1 MAGRPDNRGSF
12 IRAVTFAMQQDFKFD
27 VVIVGAGLPG
37 LALCAALR
45 RAQLSVALVE
55 GRMPE
60 WPVGSWD
67 ARVYAVSPSSAAFLE
82 SVGAWAHLDH
92 ARMQPL
98 ARIEV
103 FGDRGARL
111 DFSAF
116 DVGVGELAWIAES
129 SLIARELWEGVKRQ
143 ANATLLC
150 PARPAK
156 LAHERG
162 RSQLTLED
170 GRTLDAALVVGADGV
185 NSWVRTQVGLDAH
198 FTDYDELGVIA
209 NFRCEKPH
217 LGCAWQWFRPDGV
230 LAFLPLPDQ
239 HMSMVWSA
247 PEARGRE
254 LLQHDA
260 ATLAIEVAAAGDHVL
275 GALELVTPAAGFP
288 LRLMQVPKVI
298 APGVALVGD
307 AAHAIHPLSGH
318 GVNLG
323 FADVRVLAGVL
334 ADSDRSVLGDVR
346 VLRRYERKRAE
357 EVQALQLTT
366 HALHEL
372 FRPAWPALAWLRNT
386 GLNLTQGMPVL
397 RNALVRYAL
406 G

>member
-1 MAGRPDNRGSF
+1 
-12 IRAVTFAMQQDFKFD
+12 MQQDLDFD
-27 VVIVGAGLPG
+27 VVVVGAGLPG

-45 RAQLSVALVE
+45 RTQLSIALVE

-60 WPVGSWD
+60 WPVGGWD
-67 ARVYAVSPSSAAFLE
+67 ARVYAVSPSSARFLE
-82 SVGAWAHLDH
+82 GIGGWAHLDH
-92 ARMQPL
+92 SRMQPL
-98 ARIEV
+98 SRIEV

-129 SLIARELWEGVKRQ
+129 GLIARELWEGVKRQ
-143 ANATLLC
+143 ANVTLFC
-150 PARPAK
+150 PARPVA
-156 LAHERG
+156 LGRVDER
-162 RSQLTLED
+162 STLELED
-170 GRTLDAALVVGADGV
+170 GRRLGAALVVGADGV
-185 NSWVRTQVGLDAH
+185 NSWVRGQAGLDAR
-198 FTDYDELGVIA
+198 FTDYGELGVVA

-247 PEARGRE
+247 PEATARD

-260 ATLAIEVAAAGDHVL
+260 TTLAQHVAAAGDHVL
-275 GALELVTPAAGFP
+275 GALEVVTPAAGFP
-288 LRLMQVPKVI
+288 LRLMEVPKVI
-298 APGVALVGD
+298 APGIALVGD

-323 FADVRVLAGVL
+323 FADVRVLADVL
-334 ADSDRSVLGDVR
+334 AAQDRGVLGDVR
-346 VLRRYERKRAE
+346 VLRRYERRRAE
-357 EVQALQLTT
+357 EVRAMQLTT

-372 FRPAWPALAWLRNT
+372 FRPQWPALSWLRNT
-386 GLNLTQGMPVL
+386 GLNLTQRMPVV

>member
-1 MAGRPDNRGSF
+1 M
-12 IRAVTFAMQQDFKFD
+12 T
-27 VVIVGAGLPG
+27 
-37 LALCAALR
+37 
-45 RAQLSVALVE
+45 
-55 GRMPE
+55 
-60 WPVGSWD
+60 
-67 ARVYAVSPSSAAFLE
+67 
-82 SVGAWAHLDH
+82 
-92 ARMQPL
+92 
-98 ARIEV
+98 RIEV

-143 ANATLLC
+143 ANVTLLC
-150 PARPAK
+150 PARPLSLTVAD
-156 LAHERG
+156 G
-162 RSQLTLED
+162 RSRLALED
-170 GRTLDAALVVGADGV
+170 GRVLDAALVVGADGV
-185 NSWVRTQVGLDAH
+185 NSWVRAQSELEAH
-198 FTDYDELGVIA
+198 FTDYQEQGVVA

-217 LGCAWQWFRPDGV
+217 LGTAWQWFRPDGV

-247 PEARGRE
+247 PEATARE
-254 LLQHDA
+254 LLQYDA
-260 ATLAIEVAAAGDHVL
+260 ATLATQVAAAGDHVL
-275 GALELVTPAAGFP
+275 GALEVVTPAAGFP
-288 LRLMQVPKVI
+288 LRLMQVPKVV

-323 FADVRVLAGVL
+323 FADVRVLAEVL
-334 ADSDRSVLGDVR
+334 AGADRSVLGDVR
-346 VLRRYERKRAE
+346 LLRRYERKRAE
-357 EVQALQLTT
+357 EVNAMQLTT

-372 FRPAWPALAWLRNT
+372 FRPQWPALSWLRNS
-386 GLNLTQGMPVL
+386 GLNLTRRLPVV

>member
-1 MAGRPDNRGSF
+1 
-12 IRAVTFAMQQDFKFD
+12 MQQDLEFD

-60 WPVGSWD
+60 WPVGGWD
-67 ARVYAVSPSSAAFLE
+67 ARVYAVSPSSARFLE
-82 SVGAWAHLDH
+82 GVGAWAHLDH
-92 ARMQPL
+92 SRMQPL
-98 ARIEV
+98 SRIEV
-103 FGDRGARL
+103 YGDRGARL

-150 PARPAK
+150 PARPAR
-156 LAHERG
+156 LSHDG
-162 RSQLTLED
+162 RRSHLVLED
-170 GRTLDAALVVGADGV
+170 GRTLNAALVVGADGV
-185 NSWVRTQVGLDAH
+185 NSWVRAQAALQAR
-198 FTDYDELGVIA
+198 FTDYSELGVIA

-247 PEARGRE
+247 PEAIGRE

-260 ATLAIEVAAAGDHVL
+260 ATLAAHVAAAGNHVL

-298 APGVALVGD
+298 APGIALVGD

-323 FADVRVLAGVL
+323 FADVRVLAEVL
-334 ADSDRSVLGDVR
+334 GAVDGALLGDVR
-346 VLRRYERKRAE
+346 VLRRYERRRAE
-357 EVQALQLTT
+357 EVNALQLTT

-372 FRPAWPALAWLRNT
+372 FRPAWPALSWLRNA
-386 GLNLTQGMPVL
+386 GLNLTQGTPVL

>member
-1 MAGRPDNRGSF
+1 MP
-12 IRAVTFAMQQDFKFD
+12 QDLDFD
-27 VVIVGAGLPG
+27 VVVVGAGLAG

-45 RAQLSVALVE
+45 RERLSIALVE

-60 WPVGSWD
+60 WPVGGWD
-67 ARVYAVSPSSAAFLE
+67 ARVYAISPSSARFLDE
-82 SVGAWAHLDH
+82 IGAWAHLDH
-92 ARMQPL
+92 TRLQAL
-98 ARIEV
+98 TRIEV
-103 FGDRGARL
+103 YGDRAARL

-116 DVGVGELAWIAES
+116 EVGVGELAWIAES
-129 SLIARELWEGVKRQ
+129 SLLARELWEGVKRQ
-143 ANATLLC
+143 ANVTLLC
-150 PARPAK
+150 PARPAS
-156 LAHERG
+156 LNHADG
-162 RSQLTLED
+162 RSLLELED
-170 GRTLDAALVVGADGV
+170 GRRLNAALVVGADGV
-185 NSWVRTQVGLDAH
+185 NSWVRAQTALEAR
-198 FTDYDELGVIA
+198 FTDYGELGVVA

-230 LAFLPLPDQ
+230 LAFLPLPGQ

-247 PEARGRE
+247 PEATGRE

-260 ATLAIEVAAAGDHVL
+260 ATLAARVAEAGEHKL
-275 GALELVTPAAGFP
+275 GALEVVTPAAGFP

-318 GVNLG
+318 GINLG

-334 ADSDRSVLGDVR
+334 AGQDRSVLGDPR

-357 EVQALQLTT
+357 EVNALQLTT

-372 FRPAWPALAWLRNT
+372 FRPEWPALSWLRNT
-386 GLNLTQGMPVL
+386 GLNLTQRMPVL

>member
-1 MAGRPDNRGSF
+1 
-12 IRAVTFAMQQDFKFD
+12 MQRDLEFD
-27 VVIVGAGLPG
+27 VVVVGAGLPG

-45 RAQLSVALVE
+45 RSQLSVALVE

-60 WPVGSWD
+60 WPVGGWD
-67 ARVYAVSPSSAAFLE
+67 ARVYAVSPSSARFLDA
-82 SVGAWAHLDH
+82 VGAWAHLDSG
-92 ARMQPL
+92 RLQPMT
-98 ARIEV
+98 RIEV

-143 ANATLLC
+143 ANVTLLC
-150 PARPAK
+150 PAKPAA
-156 LAHERG
+156 LALEGG
-162 RSQLTLED
+162 RARLALED

-185 NSWVRTQVGLDAH
+185 QSWVRAQAGLEAR
-198 FTDYDELGVIA
+198 FTDYAELGVVA
-209 NFRCEKPH
+209 NFRCERPH
-217 LGCAWQWFRPDGV
+217 LGTAWQWFRPDGV
-230 LAFLPLPDQ
+230 LAYLPLPDG

-247 PEARGRE
+247 PEAVGRE
-254 LLQHDA
+254 LLQYDA
-260 ATLAIEVAAAGDHVL
+260 ETLAAHVAAAGDHML
-275 GALELVTPAAGFP
+275 GRLEVVTPAAGFP
-288 LRLMQVPKVI
+288 LRLMQVPRVV
-298 APGVALVGD
+298 APGVALIGD

-323 FADVRVLAGVL
+323 FADARELSALLAGL
-334 ADSDRSVLGDVR
+334 DRSVLGDLR
-346 VLRRYERKRAE
+346 ALRRYERRRAE
-357 EVQALQLTT
+357 EVNALQLTT

-372 FRPAWPALAWLRNT
+372 FRPQWPALSWLRNT
-386 GLNLTQGMPVL
+386 GLKLTARVPVV

>member
-1 MAGRPDNRGSF
+1 MRRDLE
-12 IRAVTFAMQQDFKFD
+12 FD
-27 VVIVGAGLPG
+27 VVVVGAGLPG

-45 RAQLSVALVE
+45 RSPLSVALVE
-55 GRMPE
+55 GCMPE
-60 WPVGSWD
+60 WPVGGWD
-67 ARVYAVSPSSAAFLE
+67 ARVYAVSPSSARFLDA
-82 SVGAWAHLDH
+82 VGAWAHLDSG
-92 ARMQPL
+92 RLQPMT
-98 ARIEV
+98 RIEV

-143 ANATLLC
+143 ANVTLLC
-150 PARPAK
+150 PARPLSLTVAD
-156 LAHERG
+156 G
-162 RSQLTLED
+162 RSRLALED
-170 GRTLDAALVVGADGV
+170 GRVLDAALVVGADGV
-185 NSWVRTQVGLDAH
+185 NSWVRAQAGLDAR
-198 FTDYDELGVIA
+198 FTDYEERGVVA

-217 LGCAWQWFRPDGV
+217 LGTAWQWFRPDGV

-247 PEARGRE
+247 PEATARE
-254 LLQHDA
+254 LLQYDA
-260 ATLAIEVAAAGDHVL
+260 ATLATQVAAAGDHVL

-288 LRLMQVPKVI
+288 LRLMQVPKVV

-323 FADVRVLAGVL
+323 FADVRVLAEVL
-334 ADSDRSVLGDVR
+334 AGADRSVLGDVR
-346 VLRRYERKRAE
+346 LLRRYERKRAE
-357 EVQALQLTT
+357 EVNAMQLTT

-372 FRPAWPALAWLRNT
+372 FRPQSPALSWLRNS
-386 GLNLTQGMPVL
+386 GLNLTRRLPVV

>member
-1 MAGRPDNRGSF
+1 MGRAS
-12 IRAVTFAMQQDFKFD
+12 MQQELDFD

-55 GRMPE
+55 GRLPE
-60 WPVGSWD
+60 WPVGGWD
-67 ARVYAVSPSSAAFLE
+67 ARVYAVSPSSARFLE
-82 SVGAWAHLDH
+82 GVGAWAHLDH
-92 ARMQPL
+92 SRMQAL
-98 ARIEV
+98 ASIAV

-116 DVGVGELAWIAES
+116 EVGVGELAWITES

-143 ANATLLC
+143 ANATVIC
-150 PARPAK
+150 PARPVGLVHAG
-156 LAHERG
+156 G
-162 RSQLTLED
+162 RSRLTLED

-185 NSWVRTQVGLDAH
+185 NSWVRTQAGLDAT
-198 FTDYDELGVIA
+198 FTDYNELGVIA

-217 LGCAWQWFRPDGV
+217 LGCAYQWFRPDGV
-230 LAFLPLPDQ
+230 LAFLPLPDR

-247 PEARGRE
+247 PEPFARE

-260 ATLAIEVAAAGDHVL
+260 ATLASHVAAAGDHML
-275 GALELVTPAAGFP
+275 GALEVVTPAAGFP
-288 LRLMQVPKVI
+288 LRLMRVPKVI

-323 FADVRVLAGVL
+323 FADVRVLADVIGD
-334 ADSDRSVLGDVR
+334 ADRSALGDLR
-346 VLRRYERKRAE
+346 LLRRYERKRAE
-357 EVQALQLTT
+357 EVNALQLTT

-372 FRPAWPALAWLRNT
+372 FRPAWPALSWLRNT
-386 GLNLTQGMPVL
+386 GLNLTQGMPVI

>member
-1 MAGRPDNRGSF
+1 
-12 IRAVTFAMQQDFKFD
+12 MQQDLEFD

-60 WPVGSWD
+60 WPVGGWD
-67 ARVYAVSPSSAAFLE
+67 ARVYAVSPSSARFLE
-82 SVGAWAHLDH
+82 GVGAWAHLDH
-92 ARMQPL
+92 SRMQPL
-98 ARIEV
+98 SRIEV
-103 FGDRGARL
+103 YGDRGARL

-150 PARPAK
+150 PARPAR
-156 LAHERG
+156 LSHDG
-162 RSQLTLED
+162 RCSQLVLED
-170 GRTLDAALVVGADGV
+170 GRTLNAALVVGADGV
-185 NSWVRTQVGLDAH
+185 NSWVRAQAALEAR
-198 FTDYDELGVIA
+198 FTDYGELGVIA

-247 PEARGRE
+247 PEAIGRE

-260 ATLAIEVAAAGDHVL
+260 ATLAAHVAAAGNHVL

-288 LRLMQVPKVI
+288 LRLMQVPRVI
-298 APGVALVGD
+298 APGIALVGD

-323 FADVRVLAGVL
+323 FADVRVLAEVLGGVDGSL
-334 ADSDRSVLGDVR
+334 LGDVR
-346 VLRRYERKRAE
+346 VLRRYERRRAE
-357 EVQALQLTT
+357 EVNALQLTT

-372 FRPAWPALAWLRNT
+372 FRPAWPALSWLRNA
-386 GLNLTQGMPVL
+386 GLNLTQGTPVL

>member
-1 MAGRPDNRGSF
+1 
-12 IRAVTFAMQQDFKFD
+12 MQQDLDFD
-27 VVIVGAGLPG
+27 VVVVGAGLPG

-45 RAQLSVALVE
+45 RAQFSVALVE
-55 GRMPE
+55 GRVPE
-60 WPVGSWD
+60 WPVGGWD
-67 ARVYAVSPSSAAFLE
+67 ARVYAVSPSSARFLD
-82 SVGAWAHLDH
+82 SIGGWAHLDH
-92 ARMQPL
+92 SRMQPMS
-98 ARIEV
+98 AIEV
-103 FGDRGARL
+103 YGDRGARL

-143 ANATLLC
+143 ANVSVLC
-150 PARPAK
+150 PARPTA
-156 LAHERG
+156 LRLEGA
-162 RSQLTLED
+162 RSVLELED
-170 GRTLDAALVVGADGV
+170 GRRLHAALVVGADGV
-185 NSWVRTQVGLDAH
+185 NSWVRAQAGLDAR
-198 FTDYDELGVIA
+198 FTDYDELGVVA

-217 LGCAWQWFRPDGV
+217 LGCAYQWFRPDGV

-247 PEARGRE
+247 PEATARE

-260 ATLAIEVAAAGDHVL
+260 ATLAQRVAAAGEQKL
-275 GALELVTPAAGFP
+275 GALEVVTPAAGFP
-288 LRLMQVPKVI
+288 LRLMQVPQVI

-323 FADVRVLAGVL
+323 FADVRVLAQVL
-334 ADSDRSVLGDVR
+334 GGLDRDVLGDTR
-346 VLRRYERKRAE
+346 VLRRYERRRAE
-357 EVQALQLTT
+357 EVNAMQLTT

-372 FRPAWPALAWLRNT
+372 FRPEWPALSWLRNS
-386 GLNLTQGMPVL
+386 GLNLTQRLPVV

>member
-1 MAGRPDNRGSF
+1 MP
-12 IRAVTFAMQQDFKFD
+12 QDLEFD
-27 VVIVGAGLPG
+27 VVVVGAGLAG

-45 RAQLSVALVE
+45 RERLSIALVE

-60 WPVGSWD
+60 WPVGGWD
-67 ARVYAVSPSSAAFLE
+67 ARVYAISPSSARFLDDI
-82 SVGAWAHLDH
+82 GAWAHLDH
-92 ARMQPL
+92 ARLQAL
-98 ARIEV
+98 SRIEV
-103 FGDRGARL
+103 YGDRGARL

-143 ANATLLC
+143 ANVTLLC
-150 PARPAK
+150 PARPAS
-156 LAHERG
+156 LTHANS
-162 RSQLTLED
+162 RSLLELED
-170 GRTLDAALVVGADGV
+170 GRRLNAALVVGADGV
-185 NSWVRTQVGLDAH
+185 NSWVRAQTALEAR
-198 FTDYDELGVIA
+198 FTDYGELGVVA

-230 LAFLPLPDQ
+230 LAFLPLPG
-239 HMSMVWSA
+239 HYMSMVWSA
-247 PEARGRE
+247 PEATGRE

-260 ATLAIEVAAAGDHVL
+260 ATLAARVADAGEHKLGTLEV
-275 GALELVTPAAGFP
+275 VTPAAGFP

-318 GVNLG
+318 GINLG

-334 ADSDRSVLGDVR
+334 TGQDRSVLGDPR

-357 EVQALQLTT
+357 EVNALQLTT

-372 FRPAWPALAWLRNT
+372 FRPEWPALSWLRNT
-386 GLNLTQGMPVL
+386 GLNLTQRMPVL

>member
-1 MAGRPDNRGSF
+1 
-12 IRAVTFAMQQDFKFD
+12 MQQYLEFD

-45 RAQLSVALVE
+45 RAQLSVALIE
-55 GRMPE
+55 GRVPE
-60 WPVGSWD
+60 WPVGGWD
-67 ARVYAVSPSSAAFLE
+67 ARVYAVSPSSAAFLD

-92 ARMQPL
+92 ARLQPL
-98 ARIEV
+98 ANIEV

-150 PARPAK
+150 PARPAS
-156 LAHERG
+156 LSHDGRRAH
-162 RSQLTLED
+162 LTLED
-170 GRTLDAALVVGADGV
+170 GRTLNAALVVGADGV
-185 NSWVRTQVGLDAH
+185 NSWVRTQAGLEARI
-198 FTDYDELGVIA
+198 TDYDELGVVA

-230 LAFLPLPDQ
+230 LAFLPLPDH

-247 PEARGRE
+247 PETVGRE
-254 LLQHDA
+254 LLEHDA
-260 ATLAIEVAAAGDHVL
+260 ATLAAHVAAAGDHVL
-275 GALELVTPAAGFP
+275 GALEPATPAAGFA

-323 FADVRVLAGVL
+323 FADARVLAEVL
-334 ADSDRSVLGDVR
+334 ADTDRSVLGDLR
-346 VLRRYERKRAE
+346 VLRRYERRRAE
-357 EVQALQLTT
+357 EVRALQLTT

-372 FRPAWPALAWLRNT
+372 FRPTWPALAWLRNT

>member
-1 MAGRPDNRGSF
+1 MP
-12 IRAVTFAMQQDFKFD
+12 QDLDFD
-27 VVIVGAGLPG
+27 VVVVGAGLAG

-45 RAQLSVALVE
+45 RERLSIALVE

-60 WPVGSWD
+60 WPVGGWD
-67 ARVYAVSPSSAAFLE
+67 ARVYAISPSSARFLDE
-82 SVGAWAHLDH
+82 IGAWAHLDH
-92 ARMQPL
+92 TRMQAL
-98 ARIEV
+98 TSIEV
-103 FGDRGARL
+103 YGDRGARL

-116 DVGVGELAWIAES
+116 EVGVGELAWIAES

-143 ANATLLC
+143 ANVTLLC
-150 PARPAK
+150 PARPV
-156 LAHERG
+156 HFNHGDG
-162 RSQLTLED
+162 RSQLELED
-170 GRTLDAALVVGADGV
+170 GRRLNAALVVGADGV
-185 NSWVRTQVGLDAH
+185 NSWVRAQTALDAR
-198 FTDYDELGVIA
+198 FTDYGELGVVA

-230 LAFLPLPDQ
+230 LAYLPLPGQ

-247 PEARGRE
+247 PEATGHE

-260 ATLAIEVAAAGDHVL
+260 VTLASRVAAAGEHKL
-275 GALELVTPAAGFP
+275 GALEVVTPAAGFP

-323 FADVRVLAGVL
+323 FADVRVLADVL
-334 ADSDRSVLGDVR
+334 GGQDRSVLGDPR

-357 EVQALQLTT
+357 EVNALQLTT

-372 FRPAWPALAWLRNT
+372 FRPEWPALSWLRNT
-386 GLNLTQGMPVL
+386 GLNLTQRMPVL

>member
-1 MAGRPDNRGSF
+1 
-12 IRAVTFAMQQDFKFD
+12 MQQDLDFD
-27 VVIVGAGLPG
+27 VVVVGAGLAG

-55 GRMPE
+55 GRAPE
-60 WPVGSWD
+60 WPVGAWD
-67 ARVYAVSPSSAAFLE
+67 ARIYAISPSSARFLD
-82 SVGAWAHLDH
+82 SIGAWAHLDH
-92 ARMQPL
+92 DRMQPL
-98 ARIEV
+98 THIEV
-103 FGDRGARL
+103 YGDRGARL

-150 PARPAK
+150 PAKPAS
-156 LAHERG
+156 LTREGARA
-162 RSQLTLED
+162 RLTLDD
-170 GRTLDAALVVGADGV
+170 GRVLNAALVVGADGV
-185 NSWVRTQVGLDAH
+185 NSWVRAQAGLEAR
-198 FTDYDELGVIA
+198 FTDYKELGVVA

-247 PEARGRE
+247 PEARARE

-260 ATLAIEVAAAGDHVL
+260 ATLASQVAAAGEFRL
-275 GALELVTPAAGFP
+275 GGLETVTPAAGFP
-288 LRLMQVPKVI
+288 LRLMQVPRVI
-298 APGVALVGD
+298 VPGIALVGD

-323 FADVRVLAGVL
+323 FADVCVL
-334 ADSDRSVLGDVR
+334 ADILGNTDRSVLGDPR

-357 EVQALQLTT
+357 EVNALQLAT

-372 FRPAWPALAWLRNT
+372 FRPTWPALSWLRNT
-386 GLNLTQGMPVL
+386 GLNLTQGMPVI

>member
-1 MAGRPDNRGSF
+1 
-12 IRAVTFAMQQDFKFD
+12 MQQDLDFD
-27 VVIVGAGLPG
+27 VVVVGAGLAG

-55 GRMPE
+55 GRAPE
-60 WPVGSWD
+60 WPVGAWD
-67 ARVYAVSPSSAAFLE
+67 ARIYAISPSSARFLD
-82 SVGAWAHLDH
+82 SIGAWAHLDH
-92 ARMQPL
+92 DRMQPL
-98 ARIEV
+98 THIEV
-103 FGDRGARL
+103 YGDRGARL

-116 DVGVGELAWIAES
+116 DVGVGELARIAES

-150 PARPAK
+150 PAKPAS
-156 LAHERG
+156 LTREGARA
-162 RSQLTLED
+162 RLTLDD
-170 GRTLDAALVVGADGV
+170 GRVLNAALVVGADGV
-185 NSWVRTQVGLDAH
+185 NSWVRAQAGLEAR
-198 FTDYDELGVIA
+198 FTDYKELGVVA

-247 PEARGRE
+247 PEARARE

-260 ATLAIEVAAAGDHVL
+260 ATLASQVAAAGEFRL
-275 GALELVTPAAGFP
+275 GGLETVTPAAGFP
-288 LRLMQVPKVI
+288 LRLMQVPRVI
-298 APGVALVGD
+298 VPGIALVGD

-323 FADVRVLAGVL
+323 FADVCVL
-334 ADSDRSVLGDVR
+334 ADILGNTDRSVLGDPR

-357 EVQALQLTT
+357 EVNALQLAT

-372 FRPAWPALAWLRNT
+372 FRPTWPALSWLRNT
-386 GLNLTQGMPVL
+386 GLNLTQGMPVI

>member
-1 MAGRPDNRGSF
+1 
-12 IRAVTFAMQQDFKFD
+12 
-27 VVIVGAGLPG
+27 
-37 LALCAALR
+37 
-45 RAQLSVALVE
+45 
-55 GRMPE
+55 MPE
-60 WPVGSWD
+60 WPVGGWD
-67 ARVYAVSPSSAAFLE
+67 ARVYAVSPSSARFLE
-82 SVGAWAHLDH
+82 GVGAWAHLDH
-92 ARMQPL
+92 SRMQAL
-98 ARIEV
+98 SRIEV
-103 FGDRGARL
+103 YGDRGARL

-150 PARPAK
+150 PARPAR
-156 LAHERG
+156 LSHDG
-162 RSQLTLED
+162 RCSQLVLED
-170 GRTLDAALVVGADGV
+170 GRTLNAALVVGADGV
-185 NSWVRTQVGLDAH
+185 NSWVRAQAALEAR
-198 FTDYDELGVIA
+198 FTDYGELGVIA

-247 PEARGRE
+247 PEAIGRE

-260 ATLAIEVAAAGDHVL
+260 ATLAAHVAAAGNHVL

-288 LRLMQVPKVI
+288 LRLMQVPRVI
-298 APGVALVGD
+298 APGIALVGD

-323 FADVRVLAGVL
+323 FADVRVLAEVLGGVDGSL
-334 ADSDRSVLGDVR
+334 LGDVR
-346 VLRRYERKRAE
+346 VLRRYERRRAE
-357 EVQALQLTT
+357 EVNALQLTT

-372 FRPAWPALAWLRNT
+372 FRPAWPALSWLRNA
-386 GLNLTQGMPVL
+386 GLNLTQGTPVL